1 MRSMGRDYFPP
12 SIWLTSDPIVL
23 VYGVSKV
30 RSEQG
35 NKMTNRHQN
44 RSWRLYVGQGFRI
57 FTNYRRAV
65 AAYDAAGPGAVL
77 ARGDDH
83 TVIYCD

>member
-1 MRSMGRDYFPP
+1 
-12 SIWLTSDPIVL
+12 
-23 VYGVSKV
+23 
-30 RSEQG
+30 
-35 NKMTNRHQN
+35 MTNRHQN